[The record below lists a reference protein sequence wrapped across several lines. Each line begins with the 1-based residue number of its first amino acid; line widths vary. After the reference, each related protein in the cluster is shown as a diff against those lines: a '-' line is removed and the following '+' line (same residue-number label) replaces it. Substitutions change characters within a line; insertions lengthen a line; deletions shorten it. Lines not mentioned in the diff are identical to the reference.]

1 MIGYSLGK
9 VTPDVDQL
17 LVPILLIINRYDCKF
32 TFALSHSHLPGTQ
45 VKSILKKR
53 SNYWQL
59 LAYLRPQWRTIVYA
73 LMCAVIFAV
82 TWPAMAFLSEKMSRF
97 ISEGRIAAI
106 AETAGY
112 VILIWG
118 SQKLAQYGQET
129 LIAKASLSIA
139 MELRN
144 RTFSHIQRL
153 SLAYF
158 ETVQTGDLTYR
169 LTEDVDR
176 IGEVIQKLFSQFVPN
191 AMKLVVTLITM
202 LYFNWQLTLST
213 LIVAPLLAGLTA
225 WFGEKMRKLSYRS
238 QSRISDLSALLTEM
252 LSGVRLVRAFAAEDY
267 AIEQFRR
274 GSERNRQARY
284 ATERLRAIQYP
295 VQGFLDALG
304 ILALLLVG
312 SWQISQGN
320 LTGSE
325 FIAFVVAVAMLFEPI
340 STVTLNYNEFKQGE
354 ASVDRV
360 FELLQINPSIVEQP
374 DAKVLPSVT
383 GRIEFENVSFAYRP
397 DRPVLQDL
405 SLRVYPG
412 EMVALVGAS
421 GAGKTTLVNLI
432 PRFYDPQAGEIW
444 IDGTNI
450 RDVSLKSL
458 RHQIGI
464 VPQETI
470 LFTGTIAQNI
480 AFGQLDFDMN
490 AVREAAKI
498 ANAHQFISQFPD
510 GYETWVGE
518 RGVNLSGGQR
528 QRLAIAR
535 AVLLNPR
542 ILILDEATSALD
554 SESEALV
561 QEALERI
568 MQGRTVFIIAHRLA
582 TVRRVDR
589 ILVMEKGRVVESGTH
604 TELLAEGG
612 RYARFYAQQ
621 FS

>member
-1 MIGYSLGK
+1 MK
-9 VTPDVDQL
+9 Q
-17 LVPILLIINRYDCKF
+17 
-32 TFALSHSHLPGTQ
+32 
-45 VKSILKKR
+45 R

-59 LAYLRPQWRTIVYA
+59 LPYLRPQWRTIAYA
-73 LMCAVIFAV
+73 LMCSVVFAV
-82 TWPAMAFLSEKMSRF
+82 TWPALAFLSEKMSRF
-97 ISEGRIAAI
+97 IGEGRIAAI

-118 SQKLAQYGQET
+118 AQKLAQYGQET
-129 LIAKASLSIA
+129 LIAKAALSIA
-139 MELRN
+139 MEIRN
-144 RTFSHIQRL
+144 RTFAHIQRL

-158 ETVQTGDLTYR
+158 ETVQTGDLSYR

-191 AMKLVVTLITM
+191 AMKLVVTLGTM
-202 LYFNWQLTLST
+202 LYYNWQLTLST
-213 LIVAPLLAGLTA
+213 LIVAPLLAFLTA

-238 QSRISDLSALLTEM
+238 QSRISDLSALLIEM
-252 LSGVRLVRAFAAEDY
+252 LSGVRLVRAFAAEEY

-354 ASVDRV
+354 ASVDRI
-360 FELLQINPSIVEQP
+360 FELLHLRPSIAEHPNAQE
-374 DAKVLPSVT
+374 LPPVI

-397 DRPVLQDL
+397 DHPVLQDL
-405 SLRVYPG
+405 NLRVLPG

-432 PRFYDPQAGEIW
+432 PRFYDPQQGDIW

-450 RDVSLKSL
+450 RDVSLTSL

-464 VPQETI
+464 VPQETT

-480 AFGQLDFDMN
+480 AFGQFDFDFG
-490 AVREAAKI
+490 AVQAAAKI

-510 GYETWVGE
+510 GYETMVGE

-589 ILVMEKGRVVESGTH
+589 ILVMEKGRVVEAGTH
-604 TELLAEGG
+604 KELIAEGG

>member
-1 MIGYSLGK
+1 
-9 VTPDVDQL
+9 
-17 LVPILLIINRYDCKF
+17 
-32 TFALSHSHLPGTQ
+32 
-45 VKSILKKR
+45 LKQR

-59 LAYLRPQWRTIVYA
+59 LPYLRPQWRTIAYA
-73 LMCAVIFAV
+73 LMCSVVFAV
-82 TWPAMAFLSEKMSRF
+82 TWPALAFLSEKMSRF
-97 ISEGRIAAI
+97 IGEGRIAAI

-118 SQKLAQYGQET
+118 AQKLAQYGQET
-129 LIAKASLSIA
+129 LIAKAALSIA
-139 MELRN
+139 MEIRN
-144 RTFSHIQRL
+144 RTFAHIQRL

-158 ETVQTGDLTYR
+158 ETVQTGDLSYR

-191 AMKLVVTLITM
+191 AMKLVVTLGTM
-202 LYFNWQLTLST
+202 LYYNWQLTLST
-213 LIVAPLLAGLTA
+213 LIVAPLLAFLTA

-238 QSRISDLSALLTEM
+238 QSRISDLSALLIEM
-252 LSGVRLVRAFAAEDY
+252 LSGVRLVRAFAAEEY

-354 ASVDRV
+354 ASVDRI
-360 FELLQINPSIVEQP
+360 FELLHLRPSIAEHPNAQE
-374 DAKVLPSVT
+374 LPPVI

-397 DRPVLQDL
+397 DHPVLQDL
-405 SLRVYPG
+405 NLRVLPG

-432 PRFYDPQAGEIW
+432 PRFYDPQQGDIW

-450 RDVSLKSL
+450 RDVSLTSL

-464 VPQETI
+464 VPQETT

-480 AFGQLDFDMN
+480 AFGQFDFDFG
-490 AVREAAKI
+490 AVQAAAKI

-510 GYETWVGE
+510 GYETMVGE

-589 ILVMEKGRVVESGTH
+589 ILVMEKGRVVEAGTH
-604 TELLAEGG
+604 KELIAEGG